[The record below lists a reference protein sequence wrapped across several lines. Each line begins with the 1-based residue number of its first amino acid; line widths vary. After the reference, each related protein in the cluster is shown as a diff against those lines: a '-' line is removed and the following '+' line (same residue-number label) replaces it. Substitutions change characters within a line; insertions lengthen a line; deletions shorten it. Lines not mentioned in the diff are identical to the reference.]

1 MAKIGF
7 VGCHEISWFCLKK
20 ICQLSK
26 EHKDEIVVVYNLNE
40 EESKKH
46 SSYFNFDSLKKEFD
60 FNLKYISNITDR
72 DNLEF
77 LKNSGLDVLFIIG
90 WHKIVPQA
98 VIDTAKICLGIH
110 SSELPRDRGS
120 SPINWQIIK
129 AEEKGGVTLFHLSEG
144 VDSGPIVE
152 STSYDISD
160 EDDVRT
166 VYFKATIASI
176 SLLEKHWSNIHNLD
190 VPSITQDESQATYNE
205 RRRPKDGLIDWTQ
218 SSKKCYDWIRAITFP
233 YPGAYTYWNKKKI
246 ILISSKISNIQGTK
260 PGEILQVGEK
270 IIVSSGDNSLEI
282 LSLQVEGEPICNAK
296 LFVDSYKIQSGD
308 VFSNS

>member
-1 MAKIGF
+1 M
-7 VGCHEISWFCLKK
+7 
-20 ICQLSK
+20 
-26 EHKDEIVVVYNLNE
+26 
-40 EESKKH
+40 
-46 SSYFNFDSLKKEFD
+46 
-60 FNLKYISNITDR
+60 
-72 DNLEF
+72 
-77 LKNSGLDVLFIIG
+77 KNSELDILFIIG

-110 SSELPRDRGS
+110 SSELPKDRGS

-129 AEEKGGVTLFHLSEG
+129 AEEKG
-144 VDSGPIVE
+144 
-152 STSYDISD
+152 YDISD

-176 SLLEKHWSNIHNLD
+176 SLLEKHWPNIHNVD

-270 IIVSSGDNSLEI
+270 IIVSTGDNSLEI
-282 LSLQVEGEPICNAK
+282 LSEV
-296 LFVDSYKIQSGD
+296 S
-308 VFSNS
+308 